1 MIARAVRRIG
11 RIPGTVMTAINL
23 NRPATVPTG
32 ELPPRLRIG
41 CHFCFDAPVDTH
53 AVVIVEPHESEARRV
68 ISERFTAPGSTSTYR
83 DQFGNQCRRVTL
95 PAGRSEFG
103 FDALVANDDGFDVVG
118 PDAGQR
124 PPAELPDDV
133 LVFLLPSRF
142 CPSDELAAAALERF
156 GSVAPGWGRA
166 AKIAEWVHDHVTFAY
181 GSSSPTKTAAD
192 VLADG
197 RGVCRDFA
205 HLLVAFARALNIPA
219 RYVVGYLPDIA
230 VPDPGTPMDFC
241 AWTELYVGDR
251 WYTFDP
257 RNHGQRRAGRTVIAR
272 GRDAADVA
280 MTTTFGSATLVSM
293 TVRAEPAT

>member
-1 MIARAVRRIG
+1 
-11 RIPGTVMTAINL
+11 MTAIDL
-23 NRPATVPTG
+23 TRPTTVPTG

-53 AVVIVEPHESEARRV
+53 AVVIVEPHESEGRRV
-68 ISERFTAPGSTSTYR
+68 ISERFTAPGSTPRRRTAISSATSAGESRCRPVAASSAST
-83 DQFGNQCRRVTL
+83 
-95 PAGRSEFG
+95 RSSPTTTASTSS
-103 FDALVANDDGFDVVG
+103 ALTPGSD
-118 PDAGQR
+118 R
-124 PPAELPDDV
+124 PPSCPTTRWCSCCRAGY
-133 LVFLLPSRF
+133 

-166 AKIAEWVHDHVTFAY
+166 AAIAEWVHDHVTFAY

-205 HLLVAFARALNIPA
+205 HLLVACARALNIPA

-241 AWTELYVGDR
+241 AWTEVYVGDR

-257 RNHGQRRAGRTVIAR
+257 RNHGQRRVGRTVIAR

-280 MTTTFGSATLVSM
+280 MTTTFGSAALVSM